1 MFLFNIKLQPEF
13 KYMMD
18 NKGLKASRVCS
29 LVLQGKCGDWEIL
42 NNWEIEVPPGKPEPE
57 EPTLPPVITLFCK
70 HS

>member
-1 MFLFNIKLQPEF
+1 
-13 KYMMD
+13 MD

-57 EPTLPPVITLFCK
+57 EPTLPSVITLFFK
-70 HS
+70 HLDSVLKVLFFI

>member
-1 MFLFNIKLQPEF
+1 
-13 KYMMD
+13 MMD

-57 EPTLPPVITLFCK
+57 EPTLPSVIKIINSFNLRNICGNCLSSQ
-70 HS
+70 H